1 MVGLNTGQDVEWG
14 RVHAALTRLAAQ
26 KARADAEE
34 GRWLLA
40 AWRAAVHVH
49 VGCANF
55 AEYVERL
62 LGYQPR
68 STQEKLRVATA
79 LEELPELAQALTS
92 GTLNWCAVRELTRV
106 AVPETERE
114 WIAVARGKRVH
125 QLAELVVGK
134 RPGDV
139 PSSPADP
146 TLRRHVLRFEVSP
159 ETFALCRE
167 ALSSLRRNGDQA
179 LDDDSALL
187 AIARHV
193 LGGPSDAGRASYQVV
208 MSVCQQCGAGAQHA
222 NGELVEVAPEVV
234 SMTDCDRQLIVPVGE
249 SAHVD
254 ARARQSIP
262 PARRR
267 AVLLRDRHR
276 CRVPGCRNATFVDVH
291 HIILRSEGGSHATDN
306 LITLCG
312 AHHRAAHVGAL
323 RVEGSVA
330 CGLSF
335 RHADGSAYGEPIE
348 PATLDAHAKVFS
360 ALCNMGFRES
370 EARAALEH
378 LTGAACPMSIEAL
391 LRAALERLARPR
403 RQAPQKKGALHES
416 DTRRPSGSH

>member
-1 MVGLNTGQDVEWG
+1 MVGTNAGQEVEWV
-14 RVHAALTRLAAQ
+14 RVHAALTRLAAR

-79 LEELPELAQALTS
+79 LEELPELAQALES
-92 GTLNWCAVRELTRV
+92 GALNWCAVRELTRV
-106 AVPETERE
+106 AAPETERE
-114 WIAVARGKRVH
+114 WIAVARGKRVQ
-125 QLAELVVGK
+125 QLAELVLGK

-139 PSSPADP
+139 PCSPPDP

-159 ETFALCRE
+159 ETFALFRD
-167 ALSSLRRNGDQA
+167 ALSSLRRNSNEA

-187 AIARHV
+187 ALARHV
-193 LGGPSDAGRASYQVV
+193 LGGPGDAGRASYQVV
-208 MSVCQQCGAGAQHA
+208 MNVCQQCGAGAQQA
-222 NGELVEVAPEVV
+222 NGELLDVAPEVV
-234 SMTDCDRQLIVPVGE
+234 AMATCDCQQLAPRAEGV
-249 SAHVD
+249 HVD

-291 HIILRSEGGSHATDN
+291 HIVLRSEGGGHDADN
-306 LITLCG
+306 LLTLCG

-323 RVEGSVA
+323 RVEGGASD
-330 CGLSF
+330 GLRF
-335 RHADGSAYGEPIE
+335 FHADGSVYGERIDPV
-348 PATLDAHAKVFS
+348 ALDAHSKVFS
-360 ALCNMGFRES
+360 ALRNMGFRES

-378 LTGAACPMSIEAL
+378 LREERVCPAGFKEL
-391 LRAALERLARPR
+391 LRSALTRLAPR
-403 RQAPQKKGALHES
+403 RSNL
-416 DTRRPSGSH
+416 